1 MNKLSEYLNKIWLI
15 NLLWTG
21 SKQWPITYR
30 AGIRRDWLSAT
41 TLWRTMGAWRRWC
54 RPSPRTTSFYQ
65 YDIFISFL
73 KLSKV
78 NSILNVTFT
87 ERLRN
92 CHLERNKYWFLILSK
107 TSLESLI
114 IYLTCTVGVFLS
126 LFYTWTVFGL
136 CRRLD
141 TCLLLWGCVNKL
153 LLLSQGWVI
162 QCVGFSIF
170 YMNIC
175 SHQ

>member
-21 SKQWPITYR
+21 SKQWPITYK

-87 ERLRN
+87 ERLRRN

-114 IYLTCTVGVFLS
+114 IYLTCTVGVFLVNV
-126 LFYTWTVFGL
+126 LHLDCIWTL
-136 CRRLD
+136 
-141 TCLLLWGCVNKL
+141 
-153 LLLSQGWVI
+153 
-162 QCVGFSIF
+162 
-170 YMNIC
+170 
-175 SHQ
+175 